1 MIYFA
6 GTLKNLR
13 SAVDSYIKLLGEDTV
28 VGTKGCDCRKITGDI
43 DYLSDLIQLE
53 YVFINKQTLTIV
65 GDEANDYK
73 PKDGE
78 VPAVL
83 IS

>member
-6 GTLKNLR
+6 STLKEYKD
-13 SAVDSYIKLLGEDTV
+13 VIDSYIKLLGENTRIGVMVADTSV
-28 VGTKGCDCRKITGDI
+28 KDNIRYFLD
-43 DYLSDLIQLE
+43 DLTQLE
-53 YVFINKQTLTIV
+53 YVFINKEYGNIV
-65 GDEANDYK
+65 GDEADEYK